1 MHTTTSFERKMNLMT
16 LERTRPALPSK
27 LGVFITCPM
36 RYLLESEQHSFRCL
50 PLPPQAALGSA
61 VHKLA
66 NTLQKSGENNPESII
81 QRLENDF
88 VATLIKTQQGALALW
103 VWERY
108 GIAGLVSRQA
118 LIKYIRYAKSLV
130 TPVAERVGHLP
141 DMIKMRGSIIPVGRE
156 KLLKSTFFDMQG
168 RADLIY
174 RKETGE
180 IRVVDFKTG
189 EVRDEKKQPKEE
201 YLLQIAAYGMMVKE
215 LAPDINIELELSGIG
230 GSWTSVLDNS
240 LQEFVN
246 RVLNSFNEIL
256 PRNTSF
262 SALNIARPGRH
273 CIQCAGRCSCPI
285 YSRNLCHFMQQSC
298 PDDLSID
305 IHGRLLEVEMDN
317 NFTTLQLLLP
327 DGYMAKV
334 FHIPTRFIPESNE
347 MIGSDVTLYGLHVFG
362 DSSENKIPR
371 NFYVVDTQEP
381 RRSAFQFFLQWK
393 KNH

>member
-1 MHTTTSFERKMNLMT
+1 MNIMT

-36 RYLLESEQHSFRCL
+36 RYLLESEQHSFLCL

-61 VHKLA
+61 VHRLA
-66 NTLQKSGENNPESII
+66 NTLQKSGENSPESII

-130 TPVAERVGHLP
+130 TPVDERGGHLP
-141 DMIKMRGSIIPVGRE
+141 DMIKMRESVIPVGRE
-156 KLLKSTFFDMQG
+156 KLLKSTCFDMQG

-174 RKETGE
+174 RKETGQ

-189 EVRDEKKQPKEE
+189 EVRDEKNQPKEE
-201 YLLQIAAYGMMVKE
+201 YLLQIVAYGMMIKE
-215 LAPDINIELELSGIG
+215 LAPEINIELELAGVG
-230 GSWTSVLDNS
+230 GSWIGVLDNS
-240 LQEFVN
+240 LQECVN
-246 RVLNSFNEIL
+246 RVLVSFNEIL

-262 SALNIARPGRH
+262 SAFNIARPGKH

-285 YSRNLCHFMQQSC
+285 YSKNSCHFRQQSC
-298 PDDLSID
+298 PDDRHFNID

-317 NFTTLQLLLP
+317 NFTTLRLLLP

-347 MIGSDVTLYGLHVFG
+347 MIGCDVTLYGLNVFG
-362 DSSENKIPR
+362 ASSENNIPR

>member
-1 MHTTTSFERKMNLMT
+1 MNLMT

>member
-1 MHTTTSFERKMNLMT
+1 MT

-50 PLPPQAALGSA
+50 PLPPQAVLGSA
-61 VHKLA
+61 VHRLA
-66 NTLQKSGENNPESII
+66 NTLQKRSENDPESII
-81 QRLENDF
+81 QRLENDV
-88 VATLIKTQQGALALW
+88 VATLIKTQQGTLALW
-103 VWERY
+103 VWEHY

-130 TPVAERVGHLP
+130 PPVAGRVGHLP
-141 DMIKMRGSIIPVGRE
+141 DMIKMRDSIIPIGRE
-156 KLLKSTFFDMQG
+156 KLLKSICFDMLG

-174 RKETGE
+174 RKETGQ

-215 LAPDINIELELSGIG
+215 LAPDINIELELAGMG
-230 GSWTSVLDNS
+230 DSWTGVLDNS
-240 LQEFVN
+240 LQECVN
-246 RVLNSFNEIL
+246 RVLVSFNEIL

-262 SALNIARPGRH
+262 SALNIAQPSGH
-273 CIQCAGRCSCPI
+273 CVQCAGRCSCPV
-285 YSRNLCHFMQQSC
+285 YSKNLCHFMQQPC
-298 PDDLSID
+298 PGDRHFSID

-317 NFTTLQLLLP
+317 NFTTLRLLLP

-347 MIGSDVTLYGLHVFG
+347 MIGSDVTLYGLNVFG

-381 RRSAFQFFLQWK
+381 RRSAFQFCLQWK

>member
-1 MHTTTSFERKMNLMT
+1 MNLMT

-130 TPVAERVGHLP
+130 TPVAERGGHLP
-141 DMIKMRGSIIPVGRE
+141 DMIKIRGSIIPVGRE

-180 IRVVDFKTG
+180 IRIVDFKTG

-230 GSWTSVLDNS
+230 GSWTGVLDNS

-246 RVLNSFNEIL
+246 SVLDSFNGIL

-298 PDDLSID
+298 PDDRHFSID

-362 DSSENKIPR
+362 DSSEKKIPR

>member
-1 MHTTTSFERKMNLMT
+1 MNLMT

-130 TPVAERVGHLP
+130 TPVAERVGHLS

-189 EVRDEKKQPKEE
+189 KVRDEKKQPKEE

-215 LAPDINIELELSGIG
+215 LAPDVNIELELSGIG
-230 GSWTSVLDNS
+230 GSWTGVLDNS

-246 RVLNSFNEIL
+246 RVLDSFNEIL

-298 PDDLSID
+298 PDDRHLSID
-305 IHGRLLEVEMDN
+305 IHGRLLEVDMDN

-362 DSSENKIPR
+362 DSSENRIPR